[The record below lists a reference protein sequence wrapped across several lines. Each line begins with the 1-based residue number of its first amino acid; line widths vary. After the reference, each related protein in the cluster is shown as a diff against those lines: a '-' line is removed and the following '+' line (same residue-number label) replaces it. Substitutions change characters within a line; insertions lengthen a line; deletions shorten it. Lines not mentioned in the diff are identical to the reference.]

1 MLIDINVSFG
11 NWPFQKFL
19 FDTPGKLERHL
30 KKEGISMAFVSPIES
45 VFYPDPDVYNKILF
59 KKLKIFHSLIPIPV
73 INPFLS
79 NWKELLKE
87 YVAYKKIKTIK
98 ILPNYH
104 NYSLSSESVNEMMEK
119 LKERKIPLIIQI
131 RLEDERNQYPLLK
144 IKGVEIEE
152 IIKLANH
159 FPQVPVI
166 CLCPYFSEAILLVKE
181 TENIYVDISFV
192 ECLDTIVTLLKEIPA
207 RRVLFGSHTPF
218 LYTRSAVMKIKSADI
233 SEKDIQAITFKN
245 VRDLL
250 KL

>member
-1 MLIDINVSFG
+1 MLIDVNVSFG

-104 NYSLSSESVNEMMEK
+104 NYSLSSESVNKMMKE
-119 LKERKIPLIIQI
+119 LKERNISSIVHVHPQILTISTKYVIPSLPT
-131 RLEDERNQYPLLK
+131 DRN
-144 IKGVEIEE
+144 IT
-152 IIKLANH
+152 
-159 FPQVPVI
+159 
-166 CLCPYFSEAILLVKE
+166 AILFCHFF
-181 TENIYVDISFV
+181 YS
-192 ECLDTIVTLLKEIPA
+192 C
-207 RRVLFGSHTPF
+207 
-218 LYTRSAVMKIKSADI
+218 
-233 SEKDIQAITFKN
+233 
-245 VRDLL
+245 
-250 KL
+250 